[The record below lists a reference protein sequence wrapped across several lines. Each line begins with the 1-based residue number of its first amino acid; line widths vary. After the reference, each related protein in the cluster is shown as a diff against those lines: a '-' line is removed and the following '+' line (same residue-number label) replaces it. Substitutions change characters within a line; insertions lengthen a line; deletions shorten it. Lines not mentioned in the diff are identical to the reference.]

1 MQKWSNLDISGLE
14 KLNDNL
20 SALIEFE
27 ICYAFLLGKTFPTL
41 HPIFFKRNVAS
52 LSLIYS
58 YFHAKFSDKLYSLV
72 PSTRPL
78 YQHATS
84 MDVECLAFPPS
95 SNICEVESHIDA
107 SLNAIMFSSS
117 VKRPSLSLLILISN
131 PQKVAFESCIGWTL
145 A

>member
-52 LSLIYS
+52 LSLIYT

-78 YQHATS
+78 YQH
-84 MDVECLAFPPS
+84 AFPPS

-131 PQKVAFESCIGWTL
+131 PQKVAFESCIG
-145 A
+145 